1 MDRRLFMTAL
11 VGGFAAT
18 ATIGLG
24 AAEASPV
31 KPARSADLEGVRSA
45 LSPTTAAAGEPAE
58 MQRRYWRRRW
68 RRRWI
73 RPRRRRCWIN
83 RRGFRVCRW

>member
-11 VGGFAAT
+11 AGGVAAT
-18 ATIGLG
+18 ATIGIG
-24 AAEASPV
+24 AAEASH
-31 KPARSADLEGVRSA
+31 ARAAVDQDGVRGA
-45 LSPTTAAAGEPAE
+45 LAPSTPATAEAVE

-68 RRRWI
+68 RRRCF

-83 RRGFRVCRW
+83 RRGFRVCRWY